1 MSISD
6 IRWGSVAHS
15 RAGLISQ
22 VAEELWEVKDRKI
35 KNLTKEDITIVE
47 YKKMLV
53 KNSRSRTFPCVR
65 RADDEVRYRCAGEG
79 EAVQQE
85 HWPQQNLD
93 CDVRSAVRSR
103 RSERGSIFSTVANFL
118 TRRIAVLIFLHVSI
132 VLPRHSY
139 IFSRSN
145 VSLSRCILSNL
156 RRNRREFDFFEGGTA
171 VRGARGRL

>member
-1 MSISD
+1 MLSSCRTTSVSISD
-6 IRWGSVAHS
+6 ISWCSVAHS

-53 KNSRSRTFPCVR
+53 KNSRSRTPSCVR
-65 RADDEVRYRCAGEG
+65 LADDGARYRCAGEG

-93 CDVRSAVRSR
+93 CDDRSAVRSR
-103 RSERGSIFSTVANFL
+103 RSERGSIFSTVAHFL
-118 TRRIAVLIFLHVSI
+118 ARRIVVHFSAC
-132 VLPRHSY
+132 LPRHSY
-139 IFSRSN
+139 IFFSCKC
-145 VSLSRCILSNL
+145 LFITLYPQ
-156 RRNRREFDFFEGGTA
+156 
-171 VRGARGRL
+171 